1 MSSAPPASPHQNNL
15 PGVLWALAAVGIFT
29 FTYVA
34 AKLSGTGAA
43 AMQVMWLR
51 YVGGTLTTL
60 ALLTARGGLSGIG
73 FASRPALHIGRAAA
87 GAFGASSAV
96 YAASNMPVASAS
108 AIGLLDGF
116 FIVLLGLFALGE
128 RISVRQALAIV
139 LSMLGALVVVASQGA
154 FGGWDPA
161 FALPAGIALVGALL
175 VGIESILLKALA
187 RSERALIVLLSV
199 NVLGALL
206 LSIPAWF
213 TWVALPWP
221 WLIAFLGLGPLAIA
235 AQYCNIRAFRV
246 ADASVVGP
254 VRYTWVVYGAL
265 AGAVFFHEPLTP
277 LVWTGIAL
285 VLAGG
290 CWLALLRA
298 RPV

>member
-1 MSSAPPASPHQNNL
+1 VSSASASAPHHNNL

-29 FTYVA
+29 LIYVA

-51 YVGGTLTTL
+51 YVGGTITTL
-60 ALLTARGGLSGIG
+60 VLLTARGGLSSVS
-73 FASRPALHIGRAAA
+73 FASRPTLHLARAAA
-87 GAFGASSAV
+87 GAFGASGAV
-96 YAASNMPVASAS
+96 YAATNMPVASAS

-116 FIVLLGLFALGE
+116 FIVLLGLFVLGE
-128 RISVRQALAIV
+128 RISGRQALAIA
-139 LSMLGALVVVASQGA
+139 LSMLGALVVVGSQGA

-161 FALPAGIALVGALL
+161 FAVPAGIALVGALL
-175 VGIESILLKALA
+175 VGIESIFLKMLA
-187 RSERALIVLLSV
+187 RSERALMVLLSV

-206 LSIPAWF
+206 LSIPAWL
-213 TWVALPWP
+213 TWVSLPSP
-221 WLIAFLGLGPLAIA
+221 WLVAFLGLGPLSIA

-265 AGAVFFHEPLTP
+265 LGAWLFHEPLTP
-277 LVWTGIAL
+277 LVWGGIAL